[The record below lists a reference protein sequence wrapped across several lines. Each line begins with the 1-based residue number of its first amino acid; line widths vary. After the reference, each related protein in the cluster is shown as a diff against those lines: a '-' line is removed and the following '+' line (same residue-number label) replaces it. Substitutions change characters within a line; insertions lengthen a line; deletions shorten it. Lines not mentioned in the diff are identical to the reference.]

1 MIYTKSG
8 DKGKTSLFD
17 GSRVE
22 KFDERINLLGEL
34 DELNARIGL
43 LIGSIGTD
51 LYEMSS
57 TSVSE
62 IQYKLLLK
70 TQNLIFD
77 LSGEIANPK
86 LSESSQINFSKFTQ
100 NLEDEIDKLDKILPE
115 LKNFILPGGSIQSS
129 QTHLCRTQT
138 RKCERILSKISSE
151 INYSNQSAKAF
162 LNRLSDYFF
171 QLARFLNQESGS
183 GEVVWRKS
191 E

>member
-43 LIGSIGTD
+43 LISSIDSIVETRLIGS
-51 LYEMSS
+51 LHKN
-57 TSVSE
+57 
-62 IQYKLLLK
+62 QNNFLLK
-70 TQNLIFD
+70 IQNLIFD

-86 LSESSQINFSKFTQ
+86 LSQNNQIDFSKFTQ
-100 NLEDEIDKLDKILPE
+100 NLEEEIDKFDKILPE
-115 LKNFILPGGSIQSS
+115 LKNFILPGGSMQSS

-138 RKCERILSKISSE
+138 RKCERILSKISLE
-151 INYSNQSAKAF
+151 INYSNHSSKAF

-171 QLARFLNQESGS
+171 QLARFLNQESGNEDIIWS
-183 GEVVWRKS
+183 
-191 E
+191 